1 MSDFRLVKEV
11 VGNQLLR
18 FGTVRR
24 LLDSLSTRPAL
35 APERPAADDI
45 WGNPLHPEQ
54 APRKFRR
61 IQEVLDDQDCCRG
74 KVVVEIGAGMTLGMG
89 VVALALGARRALLFD
104 RERYLQDGPATAAA
118 HRELLAL
125 LPQWFPQVDRR
136 AADALRIDGERVLPD
151 GEHLSYQL
159 APADQ
164 LPLRDGVVDL
174 TISHS
179 TLEHLRALEASIREL
194 ARVTRPGGLGVH
206 QVDLADHLRPDAP
219 LLMLRHSARSWELV
233 ASHRRGWTNRLRLPD
248 HLRAFTAAGF
258 DVERLEVIR
267 WLPVDQVASTRAA
280 LHADFRHLD
289 DEALRAL
296 GFLCVVRRR

>member
-1 MSDFRLVKEV
+1 
-11 VGNQLLR
+11 
-18 FGTVRR
+18 
-24 LLDSLSTRPAL
+24 
-35 APERPAADDI
+35 
-45 WGNPLHPEQ
+45 
-54 APRKFRR
+54 PRKFRR

-136 AADALRIDGERVLPD
+136 AADALRIDGNRVVPD

-194 ARVTRPGGLGVH
+194 ARVTRSGGLGVH
-206 QVDLADHLRPDAP
+206 QVELADHLRPDAP

-258 DVERLEVIR
+258 DVERREVIR
-267 WLPVDQVASTRAA
+267 WLPVAQVASTRAA